1 MNAALAKNHALYLM
15 NHYGLSDWT
24 FQFTRKK
31 RVFGTCYFKLKE
43 IHLSSVLTECNSVAQ
58 VHDTI
63 LHEIAHALAYLKH
76 GEVGHGKRWRDICVQ
91 IGAEPKQYM
100 TSKAVRVKPKYY
112 MINSESG
119 EKLGSYHRLPKW
131 HREVGLRFVTGKRK
145 ETLGK
150 LQIIPA

>member
-1 MNAALAKNHALYLM
+1 MNTALAENHALYIM
-15 NHYGLSDWT
+15 NHYGLHDWT
-24 FQFTRKK
+24 FKFTRKK
-31 RVFGTCYFKLKE
+31 RVFGTCYFHLKE
-43 IHLSSVLTECNSVAQ
+43 IHLSSVLTECNDVAQ

-63 LHEIAHALAYLKH
+63 LHEVAHALAYINY
-76 GEVGHGKRWRDICVQ
+76 GETGHGQLWRLTCTQ

-100 TSKAVRVKPKYY
+100 TAKAVRVKPKYY

-119 EKLGSYHRLPKW
+119 EKLHSYHRLPKW
-131 HREVGLRFVTGKRK
+131 HKEIGLRFVTGKRK